1 MAKIAY
7 KKSLMDTN
15 ITIFTEK
22 KKIIMDS
29 VAN

>member
-15 ITIFTEK
+15 ITIFALQ
-22 KKIIMDS
+22 KKIKKNIG
-29 VAN
+29 